1 MTTAHP
7 YERFML
13 TAIEYAQN
21 AQWHTLPN
29 PAVGAVLVK
38 DGVVVAQGWHKGAGL
53 PHAEVEVLHDARSK
67 GINPAECTLVVTLE
81 PCAHHGKTPPC
92 TDAILAAGIRHVVI
106 GALDPN
112 TTAAGGAELLREH
125 GITVETKIAEQKCL
139 DLIDDFVIW
148 QTTPYHYTIL
158 KLASTMDGRIASRT
172 GHSKWITAEDTRH
185 EVHALRGRAQ
195 AVLVGG
201 NTFYHDDPRL
211 TCRAQDGCIE
221 DAGQPLAVVATSRLP
236 EATGSYHLLRER
248 PESTIFWTT
257 VAAAASPKAEALR
270 RLGVRVI
277 GLSSQAQNAPR
288 GYGMRAELNLEEG
301 LTYLRKELNC
311 LYTLCEGGGRLG
323 LSLLDKGFA
332 RELHLHLAPKILGDN
347 EATPLFDGKAPITM
361 DEALQLRITEARP
374 CATDI
379 ILVLRPT
386 AHPAAVQLS
395 ARKKD

>member
-1 MTTAHP
+1 MPATHP
-7 YERFML
+7 YYRFML
-13 TAIEYAQN
+13 AAIGCAQN
-21 AQWHTLPN
+21 AQWRTLPN
-29 PAVGAVLVK
+29 PSVGAVLIK
-38 DGVVVAQGWHKGAGL
+38 DGVVVAQGWHRAAGS
-53 PHAEVEVLHDARSK
+53 PHAEVEVLRDARDK
-67 GINPAECTLVVTLE
+67 GVNPAECTLVVTLE
-81 PCAHHGKTPPC
+81 PCAHHGTTPPC
-92 TDAILAAGIRHVVI
+92 TEAVLAAGIRHVVI

-112 TTAAGGAELLREH
+112 PAAAGGAELLREH
-125 GITVETKIAEQKCL
+125 GVNVETGVAEQECL
-139 DLIDDFVIW
+139 DLIDDFITW
-148 QTTPYHYTIL
+148 QTTPYPYTIL

-172 GHSKWITAEDTRH
+172 GHSKWITSKDTRH
-185 EVHALRGRAQ
+185 EVHALRGRVH
-195 AVLVGG
+195 AVIVGG

-211 TCRAQDGCIE
+211 TCRAQDGCTE
-221 DAGQPLAVVATSRLP
+221 GAEQPLAVVVTSRLP
-236 EATGSYHLLRER
+236 EATGPYNLLRER

-277 GLSSQAQNAPR
+277 GLSSQAQNSPR

-301 LTYLRKELNC
+301 LTYLRKEVNC

-361 DEALQLRITEARP
+361 EEALQLRITEARP

-386 AHPAAVQLS
+386 GHPVAVRPS
-395 ARKKD
+395 TRSEG